1 MAVYI
6 WFWFR
11 GCVVMESHESAEICT
26 HKRAATIAHV
36 RLLCTLGL
44 GGQIIMPALLRT
56 LAEIVPY
63 DAGAFC
69 WTDGNG
75 RITNLCE
82 AFPDAR
88 QAQPS
93 GLIPSNGVMVWSTK
107 APGCERHA
115 RCLRLPVGRSA
126 QPAGMLS
133 LARDGTRRPFSARE
147 QDRLFT
153 MVDYL
158 HKGILAR
165 RNQRGPYVDSGEMGL
180 MVLDESGTV
189 RMACPSGRRLFLQAA
204 CPHLAPTTGATT
216 NSAIEDLGVRLNQ
229 AFSDPT
235 QHAVRH
241 QNDWGLFEFR
251 PRHLA
256 CNNGLPGGMGVC
268 VSRYEPQPLRLMR
281 GMKNLGLSSRQMEAV
296 LLLGFGYSHRTMA
309 QRMGVSYHTVVDHV
323 RQIYRKLGVRDT
335 HQLLARI
342 MGMA

>member
-1 MAVYI
+1 MH
-6 WFWFR
+6 
-11 GCVVMESHESAEICT
+11 SHQSTEIST
-26 HKRAATIAHV
+26 HKGAATIAHF

-69 WTDGNG
+69 WTDGDG

-82 AFPDAR
+82 AFSDAR
-88 QAQPS
+88 QTQPS
-93 GLIPSNGVMVWSTK
+93 GLVPSNGVVGCSTR
-107 APGCERHA
+107 AAGRERHA

-126 QPAGMLS
+126 QPAGTLT
-133 LARDGTRRPFSARE
+133 LARDGTSPPFSARE
-147 QDRLFT
+147 QDRLFS
-153 MVDYL
+153 VADHL

-180 MVLDESGTV
+180 LVLDDGGTV
-189 RMACPSGRRLFLQAA
+189 RMACSSGRRLFLQAA
-204 CPHLAPTTGATT
+204 CQSLVPTTGATT
-216 NSAIEDLGVRLNQ
+216 NSAIEGLGVRLNQ

-235 QHAVRH
+235 QHLVRH

-256 CNNGLPGGMGVC
+256 YNNGSPVGLGVC
-268 VSRYEPQPLRLMR
+268 ISRHEPQVLRVMR
-281 GMKNLGLSSRQMEAV
+281 GMKNLGLSSRQMETV
-296 LLLGFGYSHRTMA
+296 LLLDFGYSHRTMA

-323 RQIYRKLGVRDT
+323 RQIYCKLGVRDT
-335 HQLLARI
+335 HQLLARV
-342 MGMA
+342 MEKA